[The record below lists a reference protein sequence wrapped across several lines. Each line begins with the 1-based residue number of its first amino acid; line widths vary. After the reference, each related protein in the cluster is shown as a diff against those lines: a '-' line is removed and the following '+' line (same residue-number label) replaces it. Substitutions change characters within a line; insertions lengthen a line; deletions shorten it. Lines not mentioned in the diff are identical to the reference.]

1 MKTMP
6 KLTEEQ
12 ELMKKHLKSL
22 RKIAGWTEDELGAII
37 GLSKQTINGFENNP
51 KTPLSYVQ
59 YIALLAVFEQKAKDD
74 KNESL
79 EAILNLLFH
88 EKDLYNKNKE
98 EIDDTIVMLAG
109 AAGAA
114 IGVGK
119 SIGAKALLPFTKT
132 ALMPFLGPL
141 GGIAALIGGTTA
153 SLVGSVVLKRINN
166 KNDIE
171 KLEKENK

>member
-1 MKTMP
+1 MKTKP

-51 KTPLSYVQ
+51 NTPLSYVQ
-59 YIALLAVFEQKAKDD
+59 YIALLAVFEQKAKND

-79 EAILNLLFH
+79 QAILNLLFH

-114 IGVGK
+114 VGVGK
-119 SIGAKALLPFTKT
+119 SIGAKALLPITT

-141 GGIAALIGGTTA
+141 GGITALIGGTTA
-153 SLVGSVVLKRINN
+153 SLVGSVVLKRIKN

-171 KLEKENK
+171 KLEKKNN